1 MKLHSV
7 LINAVA
13 DALTDIFQNSKY
25 ADKVVEQL
33 LKSNS
38 KWGSRD
44 RAFIAETTYE
54 CVRWFRLYAVLSK
67 EITVTASR
75 TLSLRGTKQT
85 GSDFDI
91 PNFIR
96 KDFIDIIGV
105 YLTLKNGESLD
116 YRDFKHL
123 DYLNLKTQLDHI
135 SERKIKYSIPDWMDE
150 VSEKELG
157 AEKWA
162 AELEALNKSADV
174 VLRCNTLKIKV
185 LDLKKKLN
193 DINIETGDTPLSM
206 EALILKKRTNV
217 FSTELFKKGLFE
229 VQDAGSQLI
238 APFLQAESGMRVI
251 DACAGAGGKSLHLA
265 TLMQNKGTII
275 SMDTE
280 GRKLEELRKR
290 AQRNGI
296 NIIETR
302 TIESDKVI
310 NRLHNS
316 ADRLLLDVPCSG
328 LGVLRRNPD
337 AKWKLNFEFLNE
349 IRLLQAKI
357 LQNYSKVVKIGGKLV
372 YATCS
377 ILPSENENQI
387 ATFLE
392 SNPNW
397 KKLDEKKVS
406 PTENGFDGFYMALLE
421 RLS

>member
-1 MKLHSV
+1 MKIHPI

-13 DALTDIFQNSKY
+13 DALIDIFQQGKY

-54 CVRWFRLYAVLSK
+54 CVRWFRLYATLSK
-67 EITVTASR
+67 RIHEGRS
-75 TLSLRGTKQT
+75 SN
-85 GSDFDI
+85 FDI

-105 YLTLKNGESLD
+105 YLILKTAENID
-116 YRDFKHL
+116 YKDFKHL
-123 DYLNLKTQLDHI
+123 DYLNLKTQFDNI

-150 VSEKELG
+150 LGEKELG

-162 AELEALNKSADV
+162 TELEALNKPANV

-193 DINIETGDTPLSM
+193 DINIETELVGTDCFVPRKDM

-265 TLMQNKGTII
+265 TLMQNKGSII

-310 NRLHNS
+310 NRLHDS

-337 AKWKLNFEFLNE
+337 AKWKLTLDFLNE

-357 LQNYSKVVKIGGKLV
+357 LQNYSKVVKVGGKMV

-377 ILPSENENQI
+377 ILPSENENQVEL
-387 ATFLE
+387 FLQ
-392 SNPNW
+392 NNANW
-397 KKLDEKKVS
+397 KKLDEKKVLPS
-406 PTENGFDGFYMALLE
+406 ENGFDGFFMVVLE
-421 RLS
+421 RLF

>member
-1 MKLHSV
+1 MKIHPI

-13 DALTDIFQNSKY
+13 DALIDIFQQGKY

-54 CVRWFRLYAVLSK
+54 CVRWFRLYATLSK
-67 EITVTASR
+67 GIHEERVA
-75 TLSLRGTKQT
+75 
-85 GSDFDI
+85 DFDVA
-91 PNFIR
+91 NFIR

-105 YLTLKNGESLD
+105 CLTLKNGESID
-116 YRDFKHL
+116 YKDFKHL
-123 DYLNLKTQLDHI
+123 DYLNLKTQLDNI

-150 VSEKELG
+150 LGEMELS

-162 AELEALNKSADV
+162 TELEALNKPADV
-174 VLRCNTLKIKV
+174 VLRCNTLKIKAI
-185 LDLKKKLN
+185 DLKKKLN
-193 DINIETGDTPLSM
+193 DINIETELVGTDCFVPDTDM
-206 EALILKKRTNV
+206 DALILKKRANI

-265 TLMQNKGTII
+265 TLMQNKGSII

-310 NRLHNS
+310 NRLQDS

-328 LGVLRRNPD
+328 LGVIRRNPD
-337 AKWKLNFEFLNE
+337 AKWKLKLEFMDE
-349 IRLLQAKI
+349 IRFLQAKI
-357 LQNYSKVVKIGGKLV
+357 LQNYSKMVKIGGKMV

-377 ILPSENENQI
+377 ILPSENENQVAI
-387 ATFLE
+387 FLE
-392 SNPNW
+392 NNQNW
-397 KKLDEKKVS
+397 EKMDEKKVS
-406 PTENGFDGFYMALLE
+406 SSEYGFDGFYMALLE

>member
-1 MKLHSV
+1 MKIHPV

-13 DALTDIFQNSKY
+13 DALIEIFQQGKY

-54 CVRWFRLYAVLSK
+54 CVRWFRLYAVLN
-67 EITVTASR
+67 
-75 TLSLRGTKQT
+75 G
-85 GSDFDI
+85 GGDFDI
-91 PNFIR
+91 PNFIN

-105 YLTLKNGESLD
+105 CLTLKNGESLD
-116 YRDFKHL
+116 YKDFKHL
-123 DYLNLKTQLDHI
+123 DYLNLKTQLDNI

-150 VSEKELG
+150 VGEKELG
-157 AEKWA
+157 AEKWGV
-162 AELEALNKSADV
+162 ELESLNKPADV

-193 DINIETGDTPLSM
+193 DINIETEDTPLIYPFGSI

-265 TLMQNKGTII
+265 TLMQNKGSII

-310 NRLHNS
+310 HRLQDS

-337 AKWKLNFEFLNE
+337 AKWKLTLEFLNE

-357 LQNYSKVVKIGGKLV
+357 LQNYSKMVKIGGKLV

-377 ILPSENENQI
+377 ILPSENENQV

-392 SNPNW
+392 NNPNW
-397 KKLDEKKVS
+397 KKMEEKKVS
-406 PTENGFDGFYMALLE
+406 PAENGFDGFYMSLLE

>member
-1 MKLHSV
+1 MKIHPV

-13 DALTDIFQNSKY
+13 DALIDIFQQGKY

-54 CVRWFRLYAVLSK
+54 CVRWFRLYAKLSK
-67 EITVTASR
+67 GIHEE
-75 TLSLRGTKQT
+75 GED
-85 GSDFDI
+85 DFDI

-105 YLTLKNGESLD
+105 CLTLKNAESVD
-116 YRDFKHL
+116 YKDFKHL
-123 DYLNLKTQLDHI
+123 DYSNLKTQLNNI

-150 VSEKELG
+150 VGEKELG

-162 AELEALNKSADV
+162 AELEALNKPADV

-193 DINIETGDTPLSM
+193 DINIETEDIPLSM

-265 TLMQNKGTII
+265 TLMQNKGSII

-302 TIESDKVI
+302 TIESDKI
-310 NRLHNS
+310 IHRLQDS

-337 AKWKLNFEFLNE
+337 AKWKLTLEFLNE

-357 LQNYSKVVKIGGKLV
+357 LQNYSKMVKIGGKMV

-377 ILPSENENQI
+377 ILPSENENQV

-392 SNPNW
+392 NNPNW
-397 KKLDEKKVS
+397 KKMDEKKVS
-406 PTENGFDGFYMALLE
+406 PAENGFDGFYMSLLE

>member
-1 MKLHSV
+1 MKIHPV

-13 DALTDIFQNSKY
+13 DALIDIFQQGKY

-54 CVRWFRLYAVLSK
+54 CVRWFRLYAILSK
-67 EITVTASR
+67 GIHEK
-75 TLSLRGTKQT
+75 RG
-85 GSDFDI
+85 GDFDV
-91 PNFIR
+91 PNFIN

-105 YLTLKNGESLD
+105 CLTLKNGESID
-116 YRDFKHL
+116 YFHRNPLGKDFEHL
-123 DYLNLKTQLDHI
+123 DYLNLKTQFDNI
-135 SERKIKYSIPDWMDE
+135 SERKIKYSISDWMDE
-150 VSEKELG
+150 VGEKELG
-157 AEKWA
+157 SEKWTT
-162 AELEALNKSADV
+162 ELEALNKPADV

-193 DINIETGDTPLSM
+193 DINIETGDTPLST

-265 TLMQNKGTII
+265 TLMQNKGSII

-296 NIIETR
+296 NMIETR

-310 NRLHNS
+310 NRLHDS

-337 AKWKLNFEFLNE
+337 AKWKLTLEFLNE

-357 LQNYSKVVKIGGKLV
+357 LQNYSKMVKIGGKMV

-377 ILPSENENQI
+377 ILPSENENQVEL
-387 ATFLE
+387 FLK
-392 SNPNW
+392 NNANW
-397 KKLDEKKVS
+397 KKLDEKKIS
-406 PTENGFDGFYMALLE
+406 PAENGFDGFYMSILE
-421 RLS
+421 RLF